1 LHTASQRLLTKD
13 VEAKNVSFSST
24 QHFFTM
30 IKTAIGFFAVILL
43 GSLLASLLGGLFAWL
58 IATISPGFVTGLFS
72 LKEEHGAVAS
82 YAFTVGMIWGLF
94 IGAAV
99 SGFACLLST
108 LLKLIRL
115 RIEHTN
121 NPKA

>member
-1 LHTASQRLLTKD
+1 
-13 VEAKNVSFSST
+13 
-24 QHFFTM
+24 M

-43 GSLLASLLGGLFAWL
+43 GSLLSSVLGGLFAWL
-58 IATISPGFVTGLFS
+58 VATISPEFVTGTFS
-72 LKEEHGAVAS
+72 LSEEHAAVTR
-82 YAFTVGMIWGLF
+82 YAFTIGMIWGLF

-121 NPKA
+121 KQNT